1 MATTVYLASPSQ
13 GGNRPFFA
21 IDPSRSS
28 RDPTRWKEIDYSNG
42 RSFFFFFCKEKL
54 INYRRV

>member
-1 MATTVYLASPSQ
+1 MAMTVYLASPSQ

-28 RDPTRWKEIDYSNG
+28 RDPTRWKEIV
-42 RSFFFFFCKEKL
+42 RLFEWKEFFFSSFVKK
-54 INYRRV
+54 N

>member
-28 RDPTRWKEIDYSNG
+28 RDPTRRSVGRRSFDYSNG
-42 RSFFFFFCKEKL
+42 RSFFSSFVKK
-54 INYRRV
+54 N